1 MVSAFGSPA
10 QTGHAR
16 SASDPISGASLQVM
30 TVHAGPYEFDQVS
43 YDGTGDV
50 LYLTRGP
57 RQAAASTVGT
67 PEGHAVRVD
76 DGGEVIGITIVNAK
90 WLLDR
95 DGKITIGAPKTI
107 EPNPDDLARALAG

>member
-1 MVSAFGSPA
+1 
-10 QTGHAR
+10 
-16 SASDPISGASLQVM
+16 M

-43 YDGTGDV
+43 CDGTGDV

-57 RQAAASTVGT
+57 RQAAATTVGT
-67 PEGHAVRVD
+67 AEGHAVRLD

-95 DGKITIGAPKTI
+95 HGKIAIGVTEMI
-107 EPNPDDLARALAG
+107 EPNPDDLAQALAG

>member
-1 MVSAFGSPA
+1 L
-10 QTGHAR
+10 AR
-16 SASDPISGASLQVM
+16 GAAAVTLACSFFIHGASLQVM

-57 RQAAASTVGT
+57 RQAAARTVGT
-67 PEGHAVRVD
+67 PEGHAVRLD
-76 DGGEVIGITIVNAK
+76 DGGEVIGITIVNAR

-107 EPNPDDLARALAG
+107 EPNPNDLAQALAG